1 MSDAPQE
8 PNTAS
13 CAVQCRRCSLADQC
27 KAPSRGPS
35 GWRLTVSSSAAFLL
49 PLILAAGGA
58 CLGGA
63 SGARQL
69 VGALAGLAIGVAA
82 GMLVVRLVAGRPA
95 GKESP

>member
-1 MSDAPQE
+1 MSGGSQE
-8 PNTAS
+8 PDTSS
-13 CAVQCRRCSLADQC
+13 CAAQCRRCSLADQC
-27 KAPSRGPS
+27 KAPSQGPS

-58 CLGGA
+58 GLGGA
-63 SGARQL
+63 NGTRQL
-69 VGALAGLAIGVAA
+69 LGALAGLAIGVLA